1 MHQRRLNCSN
11 TRKSISKD
19 RTTASARMGQQPQ
32 QGWDNNLSKDGTTAT
47 ARMGQQPQ
55 QGWNS
60 SLNKDETTAV
70 FAKI

>member
-1 MHQRRLNCSN
+1 
-11 TRKSISKD
+11 
-19 RTTASARMGQQPQ
+19 MGQQPQ